1 MLLAHMVLSSEFSDL
16 TPCLIHYHKLW
27 LNFSEFNLPTH
38 WNILWLARKTV
49 LKIYNQLNEKF
60 AYPNSTTMP
69 VQVEDIKT
77 SISHITVL
85 CKEFLINVPI
95 GNKRSKIYLVMTS
108 DEGGDTW
115 QTFNKQLDALFAEDC
130 RDGQGWLHHICH
142 GEFGMDKVVQYL
154 STLDINLLPL
164 DLVAKKLD
172 WLEAELEILSW
183 VWLLESDTKHPRYWI
198 AYLQAEEETDKIS
211 FSASSNKTCRG

>member
-1 MLLAHMVLSSEFSDL
+1 MAQ
-16 TPCLIHYHKLW
+16 
-27 LNFSEFNLPTH
+27 
-38 WNILWLARKTV
+38 
-49 LKIYNQLNEKF
+49 LKKKF

-69 VQVEDIKT
+69 VQVEDIKS

-85 CKEFLINVPI
+85 CKEILINIPI

-108 DEGGDTW
+108 DEGEDTW
-115 QTFNKQLDALFAEDC
+115 QTFNKRFDALFAEDC
-130 RDGQGWLHHICH
+130 HDGQGQLHHIRC

-172 WLEAELEILSW
+172 QLEAELEILS
-183 VWLLESDTKHPRYWI
+183 
-198 AYLQAEEETDKIS
+198 
-211 FSASSNKTCRG
+211 